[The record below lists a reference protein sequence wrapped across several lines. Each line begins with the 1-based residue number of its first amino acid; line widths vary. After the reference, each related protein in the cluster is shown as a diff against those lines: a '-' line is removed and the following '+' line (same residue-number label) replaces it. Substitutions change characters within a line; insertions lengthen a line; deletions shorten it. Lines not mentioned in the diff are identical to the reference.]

1 MDFRQIENTI
11 RISESKSICEASEEL
26 YITQSALNQQLIRLE
41 DELGVKLF
49 QRSKAGVSPTEA
61 GREYL
66 KYAKKL
72 ISVKKE
78 MMSVLSDFAAC
89 KTGTVRIGMPV
100 IRGVEMFTHI
110 FPAFHE
116 KYPLIRLEPIEISYA
131 QRFQKISSGELDLA
145 FITLTQEDR
154 TGDEFYPILD
164 EEIYLAV
171 PKKHERLEELKQYK
185 EIALSL
191 VKNESFVMINKGTSL
206 RKLASNLFREAGY
219 YPRIIMETSN
229 YQTIASIVSYG
240 AALSV
245 VPQNNM
251 VDASGVEYLPLKGR
265 PFRTFCA
272 IHKKG
277 AYMSQPVRD
286 FLDMST
292 EYWRQKA

>member
-1 MDFRQIENTI
+1 MDFRQIENSI
-11 RISESKSICEASEEL
+11 KISESKSICEASEEL

-41 DELGVKLF
+41 EELGVKLF

-72 ISVKKE
+72 MAVRKE
-78 MMSVLSDFAAC
+78 MMAVLSDFAAC
-89 KTGTVRIGMPV
+89 KTGTIRIGMPV

-110 FPAFHE
+110 FPAFYK

-131 QRFQKISSGELDLA
+131 QRFQKINSGELDLA

-154 TGDEFYPILD
+154 TNDEYYPILD

-171 PKKHERLEELKQYK
+171 PHEHERLEELKTYGDVD
-185 EIALSL
+185 LSL
-191 VKNESFVMINKGTSL
+191 VKNENFVMINKGTSL

-219 YPRIIMETSN
+219 YPHIIMETSN
-229 YQTIASIVSYG
+229 YQTIASIVAYG

-245 VPQNNM
+245 VPQNHM
-251 VDASGVEYLPLKGR
+251 LDSTGVEYLHIKGR

-277 AYMSQPVRD
+277 LYMSQPVKD
-286 FLDMST
+286 FLNMAI
-292 EYWRQKA
+292 EYWKQEI